1 VVVVVVVVEE
11 EAHLL
16 PGVAEDPLSRFVEQ
30 DDLALQEGRKEE
42 ERGKG
47 EESTVSEEAGRTKKK
62 GKGKKPPTF
71 LSITTTAWHMA
82 SRISSSVCEMES
94 GLSASVRR
102 SIFSPLSNSTAPSNK
117 QHTTKGDRFVFQNKN
132 KSFK

>member
-1 VVVVVVVVEE
+1 MVVVEE

-30 DDLALQEGRKEE
+30 DDLALQEGRKKE
-42 ERGKG
+42 ERGR
-47 EESTVSEEAGRTKKK
+47 ESLQLAKKRRAKK
-62 GKGKKPPTF
+62 GKKSPTF

-117 QHTTKGDRFVFQNKN
+117 QHNERR
-132 KSFK
+132 